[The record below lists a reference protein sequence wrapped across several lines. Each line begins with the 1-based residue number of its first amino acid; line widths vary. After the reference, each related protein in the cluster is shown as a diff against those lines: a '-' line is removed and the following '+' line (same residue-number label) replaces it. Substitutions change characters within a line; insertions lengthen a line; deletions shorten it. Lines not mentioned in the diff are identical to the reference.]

1 MRALCVNLLMVKIL
15 TFIVFIS
22 VLSFEAMGNN
32 IEIFNQN
39 IKLPLKYKLEVL
51 ASLSTKAN
59 TIVYRSGS
67 FVRPSKNG
75 TLEVVTVGKV
85 SDYISDNEKS
95 KIEELGLVIKHNEF
109 FNELKSP
116 KSSFKIEGNT
126 FYYRMYF
133 DKEVYISYFTLDI
146 NDIDQKLKLH

>member
-1 MRALCVNLLMVKIL
+1 MVKIL

-67 FVRPSKNG
+67 FIRPSKNG

>member
-1 MRALCVNLLMVKIL
+1 M
-15 TFIVFIS
+15 FIS

-67 FVRPSKNG
+67 FIRPSKNG

>member
-67 FVRPSKNG
+67 FIRPSKNG

>member
-1 MRALCVNLLMVKIL
+1 MVKIL
-15 TFIVFIS
+15 TFLVFIS

-67 FVRPSKNG
+67 FIRPSKNG

>member
-1 MRALCVNLLMVKIL
+1 M
-15 TFIVFIS
+15 
-22 VLSFEAMGNN
+22 
-32 IEIFNQN
+32 
-39 IKLPLKYKLEVL
+39 
-51 ASLSTKAN
+51 
-59 TIVYRSGS
+59 
-67 FVRPSKNG
+67 
-75 TLEVVTVGKV
+75 